1 MKSVNLENIAE
12 IRYYPEDEIIAVIYI
27 QSVIVDDKIVKEVV
41 ESAIELADAERF
53 GLLLDTSRVLYV
65 TKEARELASELEK
78 HRVRALAVVLKNSI
92 HREIFNL
99 FQNFTVPPYPTK
111 GFSDFN
117 KAYQW
122 LKENR

>member
-12 IRYYPEDEIIAVIYI
+12 IRYYPEDEIIAVIYT
-27 QSVIVDDKIVKEVV
+27 QSVIVDERIVKEVV
-41 ESAIELADAERF
+41 DAAIDLANVDKF

-65 TKEARELASELEK
+65 TKEARDLAGEVEK
-78 HRVRALAVVLKNSI
+78 HRVKALAVVLKNSI
-92 HREIFNL
+92 HSEIFNL
-99 FQNFTVPPYPTK
+99 FQNFTTPPYPTK

-122 LKENR
+122 LQEND